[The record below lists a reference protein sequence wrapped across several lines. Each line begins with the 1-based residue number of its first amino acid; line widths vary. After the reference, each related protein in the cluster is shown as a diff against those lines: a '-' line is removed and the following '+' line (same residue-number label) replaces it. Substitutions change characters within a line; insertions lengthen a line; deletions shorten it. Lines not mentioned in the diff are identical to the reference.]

1 MSKYKNKDGIELN
14 YTSLRGDYHTSLVK
28 EVIGKAIKILGEY
41 NRNDLRSAE
50 WAIHR
55 GISFLEEN
63 FDIEENFKV
72 ESKICTL
79 CNRNDGTCGCGDK
92 PKCNIGDNNGM

>member
-72 ESKICTL
+72 ESKICTF

>member
-63 FDIEENFKV
+63 FNVEAKV
-72 ESKICTL
+72 CTF